1 MEPFCDITTPEP
13 NACWLGFCCCWS
25 KSGNIGPKNFRNCS
39 MSAPDICWCWPPV
52 VTKTFTTLG
61 VTDLTIGAKEFP
73 SFTSRVSG
81 ELSTCN
87 WRLAFAPLSFGP
99 EALKAS
105 VPPARNAA
113 AVNAAK
119 GGIIAFLGFIN
130 GLFNYWP
137 NYARAHL
144 TRSLLEHY
152 KGERKTPRTSR
163 YGCAPAQS
171 LPNLPDSGFLTTP
184 DASRTHRHGQV
195 WRDENLS
202 VSYR

>member
-1 MEPFCDITTPEP
+1 
-13 NACWLGFCCCWS
+13 
-25 KSGNIGPKNFRNCS
+25 
-39 MSAPDICWCWPPV
+39 MSAPDICCCWPPV

-73 SFTSRVSG
+73 SFTSRLSG

-119 GGIIAFLGFIN
+119 GGSIAFLGFIN

-152 KGERKTPRTSR
+152 KGERKPRVQGSVGMRSPSQLPMHHVHIDMAKFGVTKTSR
-163 YGCAPAQS
+163 
-171 LPNLPDSGFLTTP
+171 N
-184 DASRTHRHGQV
+184 RT
-195 WRDENLS
+195 
-202 VSYR
+202 

>member
-73 SFTSRVSG
+73 SFTSRLSG

-87 WRLAFAPLSFGP
+87 WRLAFAPFSFGP

-119 GGIIAFLGFIN
+119 GGSIAFLGFIN
-130 GLFNYWP
+130 GLFNYLP

-152 KGERKTPRTSR
+152 KGETKPRVQGSLGMRSPSQFPMHHVHIDMAKLGVTKTSR
-163 YGCAPAQS
+163 NRTDDREPKL
-171 LPNLPDSGFLTTP
+171 LPYD
-184 DASRTHRHGQV
+184 
-195 WRDENLS
+195 
-202 VSYR
+202 